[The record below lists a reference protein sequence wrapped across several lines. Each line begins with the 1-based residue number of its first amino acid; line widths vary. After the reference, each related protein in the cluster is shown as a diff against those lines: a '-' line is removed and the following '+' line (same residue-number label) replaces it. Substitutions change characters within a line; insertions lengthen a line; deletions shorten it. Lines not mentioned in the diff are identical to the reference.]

1 MGLSWVGGFL
11 GGREV
16 KGVYVR
22 RWGVRVDE
30 WCMLSLCAR
39 AGSMPAQ
46 ALILR
51 EFGHCTQVNY
61 RHFVEVMMKD
71 L

>member
-1 MGLSWVGGFL
+1 
-11 GGREV
+11 
-16 KGVYVR
+16 
-22 RWGVRVDE
+22 
-30 WCMLSLCAR
+30 
-39 AGSMPAQ
+39 MPAQ